1 MWMSSVFD
9 VKDFDVEM
17 LAHESSWQD
26 EAVSRSRPSAQELY
40 RRAVAAYVAAGG
52 EESVQRVITA
62 VQSLNRKLDQW
73 YARQLADLDIAA
85 GEWGV
90 VTALAKAGEPLTPSQ
105 LADLSNVAPSS
116 MTHRLDK
123 LAERGLVER
132 TPDASNRTRILVSLT
147 DEGWQ
152 LFSLAIRGSDVMESD
167 VLQDLSDAERGELA
181 RLLEVVIARLDDVDA

>member
-1 MWMSSVFD
+1 MPRATQST
-9 VKDFDVEM
+9 
-17 LAHESSWQD
+17 
-26 EAVSRSRPSAQELY
+26 QEQY
-40 RRAVAAYVAAGG
+40 RRAVATYVKAGG

-73 YARQLADLDIAA
+73 YARQLADLDLAA
-85 GEWGV
+85 GE
-90 VTALAKAGEPLTPSQ
+90 EPLTPSQ
-105 LADLSNVAPSS
+105 LADLTSVAPSS

-132 TPDASNRTRILVSLT
+132 TPDATNRTRVFVSLT

-152 LFSLAIRGSDVMESD
+152 LFSLAIRGSDVVESD

-181 RLLEVVIARLDDVDA
+181 RMLEVVIARLDDVDA

>member
-1 MWMSSVFD
+1 MP
-9 VKDFDVEM
+9 
-17 LAHESSWQD
+17 
-26 EAVSRSRPSAQELY
+26 RSTPSAQELY
-40 RRAVAAYVAAGG
+40 RRAVATYVAAGG

-132 TPDASNRTRILVSLT
+132 TPDAANRTRILVNLT

-167 VLQDLSDAERGELA
+167 VLQDLSDTERGELA
-181 RLLEVVIARLDDVDA
+181 RLLEVVITRLDDVDA